1 MNTPDL
7 PLILEPNTLE
17 SLLGSANLLVVD
29 LTKPATYAEMH
40 IPGAVYLD
48 YGQIIALRKPT
59 MGLLP
64 ETNVLEQCF
73 SSIGIDDTVHVVAYD
88 DEGGG
93 KAGRLLWTLETMGHN
108 RFSLLNGGLHAWA
121 NEGHALERTA
131 VTPHSRPFKAHPTN
145 APVADAEYIKQHLNE
160 SGFSLLDAR
169 TPDEFNGVKRYA
181 EKAGHIPGAVNMD
194 WLLALDQ
201 QRNLRLKSADEL
213 ESMLDELGIRKDQQV
228 VTYCHTHHR
237 SSLTYIMLKSLGFTR
252 LKGYPGSWSDWG
264 NRADTPIA

>member
-1 MNTPDL
+1 MNRPDL
-7 PLILEPNTLE
+7 PLILEPDTLE
-17 SLLGSANLLVVD
+17 PLLGNDDVLVVD
-29 LTKPATYAEMH
+29 LTKPATYAEYH

-48 YGQIIALRKPT
+48 YGQIVAMRKPT

-64 ETNVLEQCF
+64 ETAVLEHCF
-73 SSIGIDDTVHVVAYD
+73 SSIGVDDSVHVVAYD

-108 RFSLLNGGLHAWA
+108 HFSLLNGGLHAWA
-121 NEGHALERTA
+121 NEGHAMEQAATA
-131 VTPHSRPFKAHPTN
+131 PTPKPFRARPTN
-145 APVADAEYIKQHLNE
+145 TPVADAEYIQQHLGKT
-160 SGFSLLDAR
+160 GFALLDAR
-169 TPDEFNGVKRYA
+169 SPDEYNGLKRYA

-201 QRNLRLKSADEL
+201 QRNLRLKPETDL
-213 ESMLDELGIRKDQQV
+213 RTLLDALGIRDNQQV

-237 SSLTYIMLKSLGFTR
+237 SSLTYIMLKSLGFEQV
-252 LKGYPGSWSDWG
+252 KGYPGSWSDWG

>member
-1 MNTPDL
+1 MNRPDL
-7 PLILEPNTLE
+7 PLILEPETLE
-17 SLLGSANLLVVD
+17 PLLGNSDLLLVD
-29 LTKPATYAEMH
+29 LTKPATYAELH

-48 YGQIIALRKPT
+48 YGQIVAMRKPT

-64 ETNVLEQCF
+64 ETAVLEHCF
-73 SSIGIDDTVHVVAYD
+73 SSLGIDDSIHVVAYD

-121 NEGHALERTA
+121 NEGHAMEQTA
-131 VTPHSRPFKAHPTN
+131 TLPSPRVFRARPTDI
-145 APVADAEYIKQHLNE
+145 PVADAEYIQQHLGE
-160 SGFSLLDAR
+160 TGLVLLDAR
-169 TPDEFNGVKRYA
+169 SPDEYNGLKRYA

-201 QRNLRLKSADEL
+201 QRNLRLKPEADL
-213 ESMLDELGIRKDQQV
+213 QAILAELGIDNNQQV

-237 SSLTYIMLKSLGFTR
+237 SSLSYIMLKSLGYQR
-252 LKGYPGSWSDWG
+252 VKGYPGSWSDWG
-264 NRADTPIA
+264 NRPDTPVA